1 MARQAGEEGRIA
13 SLEGFVRQFLGT
25 AVGDTKATV
34 AGSVLAQLRR
44 LYGITMSRLAFVSRY
59 CYPPP
64 LDVVVRSSYVDQ
76 PPAAILWPI
85 GRFYA
90 RSCKWT
96 SENSSSTHS
105 TE

>member
-25 AVGDTKATV
+25 AVGDTEATV
-34 AGSVLAQLRR
+34 AGSVLAHLRR

-64 LDVVVRSSYVDQ
+64 LDVVV
-76 PPAAILWPI
+76 
-85 GRFYA
+85 
-90 RSCKWT
+90 
-96 SENSSSTHS
+96 
-105 TE
+105 